1 MYNLLRGEIYKLFI
15 SKCLYFCGV
24 AVLLCTLGVYAMF
37 STADAVKR
45 GELQNGNYGVTVS
58 VEGELQE
65 GSNLWDRF
73 PIETFMEAAHGVMG
87 LFILTAF
94 SAIYMYDIYANGA
107 IKNMVGKGYQRCV
120 VFTSKYF
127 ATLLGCLVL
136 EVLTV
141 VSVIVCDYLF
151 VGVCRVSADNLGG
164 LLGYAGVQFLLEAAF
179 ASIVIMIGQI
189 CRNLGMSIVGSF
201 GVMLFSEMVTVG
213 INLILQYF
221 KIEINACK
229 YWITDLIGECS
240 CGAMKAEFVVR
251 AIICAI
257 VWSALAFIFGN
268 IHFRKVDVK

>member
-1 MYNLLRGEIYKLFI
+1 MYNLLRGEFYKLVR

-24 AVLLCTLGVYAMF
+24 AVIVCVLMMYAMF
-37 STADAVKR
+37 LTADAVKQ
-45 GELQNGNYGVTVS
+45 GEIENGAYGVTVT
-58 VEGELQE
+58 VEEELQE
-65 GSNLWDRF
+65 ASNNWDEL
-73 PIETFMEAAHGVMG
+73 PMEIFVEAMHGAMG

-94 SAIYMYDIYANGA
+94 SAIYMYDIYATGA

-120 VFTSKYF
+120 VFSSKYL
-127 ATLLGCLVL
+127 ATLLGCFVL

-151 VGVCRVSADNLGG
+151 VGVCRVNADNLGG

-179 ASIVIMIGQI
+179 VSIVVMIGQI
-189 CRNLGMSIVGSF
+189 CRNLGMSIVSSF

-221 KIEINACK
+221 KIEINTCK
-229 YWITDLIGECS
+229 YWITDLMGECP
-240 CGAMKAEFVVR
+240 CGAMNVEFVVR

-257 VWSALAFIFGN
+257 VWGALAFALGS

>member
-1 MYNLLRGEIYKLFI
+1 MYNLLRGEFYKLVR

-24 AVLLCTLGVYAMF
+24 AVIVCVLMMYTMF
-37 STADAVKR
+37 FTADAVKQ
-45 GELQNGNYGVTVS
+45 GAIDNDAYGVTVS
-58 VEGELQE
+58 VEGVQDDSNIWDELPVE
-65 GSNLWDRF
+65 
-73 PIETFMEAAHGVMG
+73 IFMEAMHGVMG

-94 SAIYMYDIYANGA
+94 SAIYMYDVYANGA

-120 VFTSKYF
+120 VFTSKYLT
-127 ATLLGCLVL
+127 TLLGCFVL

-141 VSVIVCDYLF
+141 VFVIVCDYLF
-151 VGVCRVSADNLGG
+151 VGVCRVSTDNLGG

-189 CRNLGMSIVGSF
+189 CRNLGMSIVSSF

-221 KIEINACK
+221 KIEIDACK
-229 YWITDLIGECS
+229 YWITDLMGECP
-240 CGAMKAEFVVR
+240 CGAMNAEFVVR

-257 VWSALAFIFGN
+257 VWSALAFVLGS

>member
-1 MYNLLRGEIYKLFI
+1 MYNLLRGEFYKLVR

-24 AVLLCTLGVYAMF
+24 AVIVCALMIYAMF
-37 STADAVKR
+37 FTADAVKQ
-45 GELQNGNYGVTVS
+45 GAIDNDAYGVTVS
-58 VEGELQE
+58 VEGVQDDSNIWDELPVE
-65 GSNLWDRF
+65 
-73 PIETFMEAAHGVMG
+73 IFMEAMHGVMG

-107 IKNMVGKGYQRCV
+107 IKNLVGKGYQRCV

-151 VGVCRVSADNLGG
+151 VGVCRVSVDNIGG

-189 CRNLGMSIVGSF
+189 CRNLGMSIVSSF

-221 KIEINACK
+221 KIEIDACK
-229 YWITDLIGECS
+229 YWITDLMGECP
-240 CGAMKAEFVVR
+240 CGAMNAEFVVR

-257 VWSALAFIFGN
+257 VWSALAFALGS